1 MTFSWRRALIIARRE
16 YLTAVRKKAF
26 LFTLIGMPAYIAF
39 IISMSV
45 KPQVDDALKSLR
57 DTRTVGVVDSSGL
70 FTDPTREIRTTFSAD
85 VNPFE
90 TKPDT
95 TGPRTFVAA
104 VRLFPAQAAAEEA
117 LRSHAV
123 DQVLVIPPDYLETG
137 ALRRYS
143 RGGGGFSSASE
154 RPITGW
160 LVRNLLA
167 DRVDSA
173 RIERVA
179 RPSRG
184 LVTYELG
191 KDGAFTLKDD
201 RRELLSLMLPLV
213 FGMLMG
219 ISIVTGGQYLL
230 QGVSEE
236 KESRILES
244 LICTV
249 TAEDLLVGKM
259 LGLGSVGLTLVA
271 AWAASGAALGGPAAI
286 LAQAHLPVS
295 LGVLLFVFFALGY
308 LFYASL
314 MIAVGAMTNS
324 MREAQQVA
332 WAFTFANFV
341 PFIAMMPIISH
352 PDGPLAVALSFLP
365 FTAATTTVMRLA
377 VPGSAVPAWQLAGT
391 IAVLVASVWLVLSA
405 AARIFRIGLLMYGKT
420 PTLPEIL
427 RWARTK

>member
-1 MTFSWRRALIIARRE
+1 MTFSWQRALIIARRE

-26 LFTLIGMPAYIAF
+26 LFTLIGMPAYLAF
-39 IISMSV
+39 ILGMSV
-45 KPQVDDALKSLR
+45 KPQVDDAIKSLR
-57 DTRTVGVVDSSGL
+57 DTRTIGVVDSSGL
-70 FTDPTREIRTTFSAD
+70 FAGASREIRTSFRAE

-95 TGPRTFVAA
+95 TSPRTFVAT
-104 VRLFPAQAAAEEA
+104 VRMFEAQPAAEEA
-117 LRSHAV
+117 LRSRAV
-123 DQVLVIPPDYLETG
+123 DQVLVIPPDYLESG
-137 ALRRYS
+137 ALRRYARS
-143 RGGGGFSSASE
+143 GGGFTSASE
-154 RPITGW
+154 RPVTGW
-160 LVRNLLA
+160 LVRGLLA
-167 DRVDSA
+167 GRVDSA

-184 LVTYELG
+184 MVTFELG

-201 RRELLSLMLPLV
+201 RRELMTLMLPLV

-271 AWAASGAALGGPAAI
+271 AWTASGMALGGPAAV
-286 LAQAHLPVS
+286 LANASLPAS
-295 LGVLLFVFFALGY
+295 LGVLLFVCFALGY

-314 MIAVGAMTNS
+314 MIAVGAMTSS

-352 PDGPLAVALSFLP
+352 PDGVLAVVLSLLP

-377 VPGSAVPAWQLAGT
+377 VPGSAVPAWQLGLT
-391 IAVLVASVWLVLSA
+391 IAVLAVSTWLVLTA

-427 RWARTK
+427 RWARSK